1 MVKGYNDLFI
11 VVLLFMQNY
20 SKNPVLQCQSLTVQR
35 GDFALCE
42 SVSLQLYCGDI
53 CHLVGE
59 NGTGKTTFI
68 MQLAGLIPILT
79 GQVFWQGV
87 EQLPVQPLYISHQVG
102 IHLQLTV
109 EQNLKFLLGLYG
121 IKPTDNELA
130 DALNWVGLSGYEDIF
145 CYQLSA
151 GQIRR
156 VGLARLWFGLKYV
169 NDFSF
174 WLLDEPLTALDVQT
188 IDKIEKIMQ
197 DFVNQGGTVLL
208 TSHQP
213 VSVANR
219 QLNLT
224 EFMV

>member
-1 MVKGYNDLFI
+1 MLKCENI
-11 VVLLFMQNY
+11 
-20 SKNPVLQCQSLTVQR
+20 TVER
-35 GDFALCE
+35 GDFPLCQA
-42 SVSLQLYCGDI
+42 VDLSLSQGDI
-53 CHLVGE
+53 CHLIGE
-59 NGTGKTTFI
+59 NGMGKTTFI

-87 EQLPVQPLYISHQVG
+87 KQLPVQPLYISHQVG